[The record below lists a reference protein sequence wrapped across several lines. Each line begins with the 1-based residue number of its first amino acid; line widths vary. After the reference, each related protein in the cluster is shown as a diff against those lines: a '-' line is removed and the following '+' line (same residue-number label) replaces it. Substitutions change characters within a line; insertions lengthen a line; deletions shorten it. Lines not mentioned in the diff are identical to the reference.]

1 MAKLKLNPEPTF
13 KAKVSIP
20 VPGSAPAAVEFT
32 FKYRTRTQL
41 REFARAMAEADDS
54 ADEVVAFKDF
64 VSGWELDDAFTDE
77 NIARL
82 IDAYPGASGAIANV
96 YINESHGVR
105 RGN

>member
-1 MAKLKLNPEPTF
+1 MAKLSLNPDPVF

-20 VPGSAPAAVEFT
+20 VPGSAPVAVEFT

-41 REFARAMAEADDS
+41 RKFTKAMAEADES
-54 ADEVVAFKDF
+54 TDEVVAFKDF

-82 IDAYPGASGAIANV
+82 LDAYPGASGELV
-96 YINESHGVR
+96 STYLRESAGVR

>member
-13 KAKVSIP
+13 KVKVPIP
-20 VPGSAPAAVEFT
+20 VAGSAPVPVEFT
-32 FKYRTRTQL
+32 FKYRTRAQL
-41 REFARAMAEADDS
+41 RDYATALADIPDD

-64 VSGWELDDAFTDE
+64 VVGWELDDAFTDE

-82 IDAYPGASGAIANV
+82 LDAYPGASGELISA
-96 YINESHGVR
+96 YLRESSGVR